1 MLILVVV
8 ANRVFGYRRRRKASL
23 YERFSGVWIK
33 VSMEVKNASSESVLI
48 AERGLHV
55 KVSVW
60 CAVARTQE
68 VRCQRAGAA
77 FRRRVEPRARK
88 GKRLTFRY

>member
-1 MLILVVV
+1 MNI
-8 ANRVFGYRRRRKASL
+8 FTES
-23 YERFSGVWIK
+23 FSGVWIK

-55 KVSVW
+55 KVSV
-60 CAVARTQE
+60 CDVE
-68 VRCQRAGAA
+68 VRAVLGCVACASTVA

-88 GKRLTFRY
+88 GKRLKFRY